1 MDCPILVALFPGAQP
16 RDLVGLAGLASA
28 AFPLDTNRG
37 IDHHRRVEAQL
48 PTGVVT
54 FLFTDV
60 EGSTKL
66 LHELG
71 DEYAAALHQHRRIL
85 RGAFDAHDGVEVDTQ
100 GDAFFVAFARASD
113 AVASA
118 SHAQQALAG
127 GPIKVRMGLHS
138 GEPRLTDEGYVG
150 LDVHKGARIA
160 AVGHGGQVL
169 LSEATHAL
177 VDAPVRDL
185 GPHRLKDLTAP
196 ERIYQ
201 LEIDGLRTEFPL
213 LKTLDAGMTNLPS
226 PRTSFVGRRDELAEI
241 DRLLE
246 DPSCRLLT
254 LVGPGGVGKTRLA
267 LEAAARRIDRYPH
280 GVHFVPLAAV
290 AAPDFLAPA
299 VADAL
304 QFPIDSAHSGFSAQD
319 QLVDYL
325 SERSTLLVLDNF
337 EHLVE
342 GAGLVTR
349 VIERAANV
357 EILATSRE
365 RLNLQSEWV
374 LDVEGLRVSASGNG
388 HAGADGALRLFE
400 ERARQV
406 DPGFEL
412 GDEEREHAVRICG
425 LVDGMP
431 LGIELAAAWV
441 STLPC
446 AEIADEIER
455 TIGFLETSMRDVPE
469 RHRSLRAAFDQS
481 WRLLTDEQRRCFRQ
495 LSVFHGPFSREAAAA
510 VAGAG
515 LGLLAE
521 LVSKSLVRR
530 LELGRYELHELLRQY
545 AADRLAE
552 EPDEPA
558 EARERHARFYV
569 GRLIDRQGALF
580 GPRMSEARDE
590 LRGDVPNLGSAVEW
604 AATRWG
610 EDDAL
615 SAFHALSAFYS
626 AHSWPEGLETFEH
639 LAELLGYSPATAF
652 DPEDAPSV
660 LLSALAGQVCFA
672 AYVGYDEAQD
682 ALARTCA
689 PELRAR
695 GLTEELGACLLAL
708 GTNACYVDD
717 YPEAVRL
724 LEESVGC
731 CRSSGDRWTEAAALS
746 WLGFVRLLQDQ
757 LEAARTSFEAMHEV
771 ALDMGQPLMLAF
783 TLSKLGLLE
792 DASRDHAE
800 AIRLHTEANGCF
812 EAVGDR
818 GGAGYALS
826 RASVSA
832 YCLGDYEEA
841 LRLGRAGHDAFADVN
856 HRWGMIGASCR
867 VGFALVALGDSDGAR
882 ERLRWAL
889 EQAQATEAKS
899 LALLALSGVG
909 VLLAREGEER
919 RAAEL
924 LTFVFGYP
932 GFPPFYFI
940 TARPELDR
948 LEAELAPEELA
959 AAREAAHAVD
969 FDTVVEA
976 AEQVLAGALPAA

>member
-1 MDCPILVALFPGAQP
+1 VNA
-16 RDLVGLAGLASA
+16 R
-28 AFPLDTNRG
+28 
-37 IDHHRRVEAQL
+37 L

-71 DEYAAALHQHRRIL
+71 DEYAAALHEHRRIL
-85 RGAFDAHDGVEVDTQ
+85 RRAFDAHGGAEVDTQ

-113 AVASA
+113 AVASVTQ
-118 SHAQQALAG
+118 AQRALDG

-169 LSEATHAL
+169 LSSATQAL

-201 LEIDGLRTEFPL
+201 LEIEGLPSDFPL
-213 LKTLDAGMTNLPS
+213 LKTLDAGITNLPS
-226 PRTSFVGRRDELAEI
+226 PRTSFVGRRDELEEI

-246 DPSCRLLT
+246 DPNCRLLT
-254 LVGPGGVGKTRLA
+254 LMGPGGVGKTRLA
-267 LEAAARRIDRYPH
+267 LEAAGRRIDRYPH
-280 GVHFVPLAAV
+280 GVHFVPLASV

-304 QFPIDSAHSGFSAQD
+304 QFPIDAAHSGFSAQD

-342 GAGLVTR
+342 GAGLVTQ
-349 VIERAANV
+349 VIERAPTV

-365 RLNLQSEWV
+365 RLNVQSEWV
-374 LDVEGLRVSASGNG
+374 LDVDGLHIHADGNG
-388 HAGADGALRLFE
+388 HTRADGALRLFV
-400 ERARQV
+400 ERARQA
-406 DPGFEL
+406 DHSFEL
-412 GDEEREHAVRICG
+412 GEEELEHAARICR

-441 STLPC
+441 SMLPC

-469 RHRSLRAAFDQS
+469 RHRSLRAAFDHS
-481 WRLLTDEQRRCFRQ
+481 WRLLTGEHQRCFRQ
-495 LSVFHGPFSREAAAA
+495 LSVFRGPFTREAAAA
-510 VAGAG
+510 VAGADLVL
-515 LGLLAE
+515 LGE

-530 LELGRYELHELLRQY
+530 LQLGSYELHELLRQY

-552 EPDEPA
+552 DLDEPA
-558 EARERHARFYV
+558 QVREHHARFYV
-569 GRLIDRQGALF
+569 GRLVDRREAIF

-590 LRGDVPNLGSAVEW
+590 LRGDLPNLGSAVEW
-604 AATRWG
+604 AATQWP
-610 EDDAL
+610 EDEARSAL
-615 SAFHALSAFYS
+615 HALSALYS
-626 AHSWPEGLETFEH
+626 AHSWPEGKEAFEH
-639 LAELLGYSPATAF
+639 LAELLGYSPAEPF
-652 DPEDAPSV
+652 DTQGASSV
-660 LLSALAGQVCFA
+660 LLSAVAGQVDLA

-682 ALARTCA
+682 ALGRSCA

-695 GLTEELGACLLAL
+695 GLTKELGACLLAL
-708 GTNACYVDD
+708 GTNACYVDA
-717 YPEAVRL
+717 YPEAVTF
-724 LEESVGC
+724 LEESVVFT
-731 CRSSGDRWTEAAALS
+731 RSAGDSWSEAVALS
-746 WLGFVRLLQDQ
+746 WLGFVWLLQND
-757 LEAARTSFEAMHEV
+757 LKAARTAFEASHQI
-771 ALDMGQPLMLAF
+771 ALDMRQPLLPAF
-783 TLSKLGLLE
+783 TLSKLGLLA
-792 DASRDHAE
+792 DASGDHAD
-800 AIRLHTEANGCF
+800 AMRLHTEANGYF
-812 EAVGDR
+812 ENLGDR
-818 GGAGYALS
+818 GGSGYALS

-867 VGFALVALGDSDGAR
+867 VGFALVALGDVEGAR

-889 EQAQATEAKS
+889 EHAQATEAKS

-932 GFPPFYFI
+932 GFPPFYFL
-940 TARPELDR
+940 TAQPELDR
-948 LEAELAPEELA
+948 LEVKLAPEELA
-959 AAREAAHAVD
+959 ATRAAAKSADLEAMLGEAEAA
-969 FDTVVEA
+969 
-976 AEQVLAGALPAA
+976 LAGGLAARPAWQPL

>member
-1 MDCPILVALFPGAQP
+1 VD
-16 RDLVGLAGLASA
+16 
-28 AFPLDTNRG
+28 
-37 IDHHRRVEAQL
+37 AQL

-71 DEYAAALHQHRRIL
+71 DKYGAALHEHRRIL
-85 RGAFDAHDGVEVDTQ
+85 REAFGAHDGAEVDTQ

-118 SHAQQALAG
+118 AAAQKALVG

-138 GEPRLTDEGYVG
+138 GEPRLTEEGYVG

-169 LSEATHAL
+169 LSTSTRAL

-201 LEIDGLRTEFPL
+201 LEIDGLPAEFPL

-226 PRTSFVGRRDELAEI
+226 PRTSFVGRRDELEEI

-267 LEAAARRIDRYPH
+267 LEAAARRIERYAH
-280 GVHFVPLAAV
+280 GVHYVPLASV
-290 AAPDFLAPA
+290 VAPDFLAPA

-304 QFPIDSAHSGFSAQD
+304 QFPIDSAHSGLSPQD

-325 SERSTLLVLDNF
+325 SERATLLVLDNF

-342 GAGLVTR
+342 GAGLVTLM
-349 VIERAANV
+349 IERASKV
-357 EILATSRE
+357 EILTTSRE
-365 RLNLQSEWV
+365 RLNVQSEWV
-374 LDVEGLRVSASGNG
+374 LDVDGLRVSANGNG
-388 HAGADGALRLFE
+388 HARADGALRLFE

-406 DPGFEL
+406 DPAFEL
-412 GDEEREHAVRICG
+412 DEAERQHAVRICR

-441 STLPC
+441 SMLSC

-469 RHRSLRAAFDQS
+469 RHRSLRAAFDHS
-481 WRLLTDEQRRCFRQ
+481 WRLLTEEQRRCFRQ
-495 LSVFHGPFSREAAAA
+495 LSVFCGSFTRDGAVA
-510 VAGAG
+510 VAGAD

-545 AADRLAE
+545 AAGRLAE
-552 EPDEPA
+552 DADEPA
-558 EARERHARFYV
+558 EVRERHSRFYV
-569 GRLIDRQGALF
+569 GRLVDRRGALT
-580 GPRMSEARDE
+580 GPQMSEARDE

-604 AATRWG
+604 AAMQWS
-610 EDDAL
+610 EDDAR
-615 SAFHALSAFYS
+615 SAFHALSDFYS
-626 AHSWPEGLETFEH
+626 VHSWPQGLEAFEH
-639 LAELLGYSPATAF
+639 ILELLGHSPATSF
-652 DPEDAPSV
+652 DAKDAPSV
-660 LLSALAGQVCFA
+660 VLSALAGQVCFA
-672 AYVGYDEAQD
+672 ASVGYDGAQD
-682 ALARTCA
+682 ALGRTCA
-689 PELRAR
+689 PELRTR
-695 GLTEELGACLLAL
+695 GLTLELGWCLLAL
-708 GTNACYVDD
+708 GSNACYVDD
-717 YPEAVRL
+717 YPEAATF
-724 LEESVGC
+724 LEEGVEFS
-731 CRSSGDRWTEAAALS
+731 RSAGDSWNEMSALS
-746 WLGFVRLLQDQ
+746 WLGFVRLLQDK
-757 LEAARTSFEAMHEV
+757 LEAARAAFEASYEV
-771 ALDMGQPLMLAF
+771 ARDTGQPLSRAF
-783 TLSKLGLLE
+783 ALSKLGLLA
-792 DASRDHAE
+792 DASGDYAE
-800 AIRLHTEANGCF
+800 AIRLHTEANGYF

-856 HRWGMIGASCR
+856 HRWGMIGAACR
-867 VGFALVALGDSDGAR
+867 VGFALVALGDLDGAR
-882 ERLRWAL
+882 ERFRWAL

-919 RAAEL
+919 EATEL
-924 LTFVFGYP
+924 LTFVFACP

-940 TARPELDR
+940 TAQPELDR
-948 LEAELAPEELA
+948 LEAELAPEELD
-959 AAREAAHAVD
+959 AAREAAQAADFEAVV
-969 FDTVVEA
+969 TA
-976 AEQVLAGALPAA
+976 AAQVLASALPAA

>member
-1 MDCPILVALFPGAQP
+1 M
-16 RDLVGLAGLASA
+16 
-28 AFPLDTNRG
+28 
-37 IDHHRRVEAQL
+37 
-48 PTGVVT
+48 T

-71 DEYAAALHQHRRIL
+71 DDYAAALHEHRRIL
-85 RGAFDAHDGVEVDTQ
+85 RGAFDAHDGAEVDTQ

-113 AVASA
+113 AVACA
-118 SHAQQALAG
+118 ATAQQALAG

-150 LDVHKGARIA
+150 LDVHKGARIT

-201 LEIDGLRTEFPL
+201 LEIEGLRSEFPL
-213 LKTLDAGMTNLPS
+213 LKTVDAGMTNLPS
-226 PRTSFVGRRDELAEI
+226 PRTSFVGRRHELEEI

-280 GVHFVPLAAV
+280 GVHYVPLASV
-290 AAPDFLAPA
+290 VAPDFVAPA

-304 QFPIDSAHSGFSAQD
+304 QFPIDAAHSGLSPQD

-342 GAGLVTR
+342 GAGLVAQ
-349 VIERAANV
+349 VIERAPSV
-357 EILATSRE
+357 DILTTSRE
-365 RLNLQSEWV
+365 RLSVQSEWV
-374 LDVEGLRVSASGNG
+374 LEVDGLRVSADGNG
-388 HAGADGALRLFE
+388 AGADGALRLFE

-412 GDEEREHAVRICG
+412 GEEEQRHAVRICR

-441 STLPC
+441 SMLPC

-469 RHRSLRAAFDQS
+469 RHRSLRAAFDHS

-495 LSVFHGPFSREAAAA
+495 LSAFRGSFTREAAAA
-510 VAGAG
+510 VAAVD

-545 AADRLAE
+545 AADQLAE
-552 EPDEPA
+552 DPDEPA
-558 EARERHARFYV
+558 EVLERHARFYV
-569 GRLIDRQGALF
+569 GLLVDRRDALF

-604 AATRWG
+604 AATQWT
-610 EDDAL
+610 EDDAR
-615 SAFHALSAFYS
+615 SAFHALSALYWV
-626 AHSWPEGLETFEH
+626 HSWPEGLETFER

-652 DPEDAPSV
+652 DAGKAPSV
-660 LLSALAGQVCFA
+660 LLNALAGQVCFA
-672 AYVGYDEAQD
+672 SYLGYDEAQD

-695 GLTEELGACLLAL
+695 GLTAELGQCLLAL

-717 YPEAVRL
+717 YPAAVTS
-724 LEESVGC
+724 LEESVALN
-731 CRSSGDRWTEAAALS
+731 RSVGDRWSEAVALS
-746 WLGFVRLLQDQ
+746 WLGFVRLLQDE
-757 LEAARTSFEAMHEV
+757 LEAARTAFEASHHV

-783 TLSKLGLLE
+783 ALSKLGLLD
-792 DASRDHAE
+792 DAKGDYAE
-800 AIRLHTEANGCF
+800 ATRLHLEANGYF
-812 EAVGDR
+812 ESLGDR
-818 GGAGYALS
+818 GGSGYALS

-832 YCLGDYEEA
+832 YCLGDFEEA

-856 HRWGMIGASCR
+856 HRWGMIGAACR
-867 VGFALVALGDSDGAR
+867 MGFALVALGDGAGAR
-882 ERLRWAL
+882 ERFRRAL
-889 EQAQATEAKS
+889 EQSQATEAKS

-909 VLLAREGEER
+909 VLLAREGEEN
-919 RAAEL
+919 RAIEL
-924 LTFVFGYP
+924 LTFVFDYP

-948 LEAELAPEELA
+948 LQGELTADELT
-959 AAREAAHAVD
+959 AAREAAQTAD
-969 FDTVVEA
+969 FDTVVAA

>member
-1 MDCPILVALFPGAQP
+1 MRGTDHDRLVDA
-16 RDLVGLAGLASA
+16 R
-28 AFPLDTNRG
+28 
-37 IDHHRRVEAQL
+37 L

-71 DEYAAALHQHRRIL
+71 DEYAAALHEHRRIL

-118 SHAQQALAG
+118 SRAQKALFG

-138 GEPRLTDEGYVG
+138 GEPRLTGEGYVG

-177 VDAPVRDL
+177 VDASVQDL
-185 GPHRLKDLTAP
+185 GRHRLKDLTAP

-201 LEIDGLRTEFPL
+201 LEIEGLASEFPL
-213 LKTLDAGMTNLPS
+213 LKTVDAGMTNLPS
-226 PRTSFVGRRDELAEI
+226 PPTSFVGRRDELEEI
-241 DRLLE
+241 ERLLG

-280 GVHFVPLAAV
+280 GVHFVPLASV
-290 AAPDFLAPA
+290 VAPDFLVSA

-304 QFPIDSAHSGFSAQD
+304 QFPIDTTHSGLSPQD

-349 VIERAANV
+349 VIERAPNV
-357 EILATSRE
+357 EILTTSRE
-365 RLNLQSEWV
+365 RLNVQSEWV
-374 LDVEGLRVSASGNG
+374 LDVDGLRVSANGNS
-388 HAGADGALRLFE
+388 HIRAEGALRLFE

-406 DPGFEL
+406 DHGFEL
-412 GDEEREHAVRICG
+412 GGEELKHAVRICR

-441 STLPC
+441 SMLPC

-469 RHRSLRAAFDQS
+469 RHRSLRAAFDHS

-495 LSVFHGPFSREAAAA
+495 LSVFRGPFTREAAAA
-510 VAGAG
+510 VVGAD

-521 LVSKSLVRR
+521 LVSKSLVRG
-530 LELGRYELHELLRQY
+530 LDLGRYELHELLRQY

-552 EPDEPA
+552 DPDEPA
-558 EARERHARFYV
+558 EVRERHARFYV
-569 GRLIDRQGALF
+569 GRLVDRRQALF

-590 LRGDVPNLGSAVEW
+590 LRGDVPNLGSAGEW
-604 AATRWG
+604 AATQWG
-610 EDDAL
+610 EDDARG
-615 SAFHALSAFYS
+615 AFHALSALYWV
-626 AHSWPEGLETFEH
+626 HSWPEGLETFEH
-639 LAELLGYSPATAF
+639 LAELLGHSPATAF
-652 DPEDAPSV
+652 DVQKAPSV

-672 AYVGYDEAQD
+672 SYVGYDEAQD

-695 GLTEELGACLLAL
+695 GLTDELGACLLGL

-717 YPEAVRL
+717 YSEAVTL
-724 LEESVGC
+724 LEESAALT
-731 CRSSGDRWTEAAALS
+731 RSAGDAWSEGVALS
-746 WLGFVRLLQDQ
+746 WLGFVRLLQDE
-757 LEAARTSFEAMHEV
+757 LEAARTAFEASYQV
-771 ALDMGQPLMLAF
+771 ALEMGQPLLLAF
-783 TLSKLGLLE
+783 ALSKLGLLA
-792 DASRDHAE
+792 DASGDYAE
-800 AIRLHTEANGCF
+800 AMRLHTQANGCF

-832 YCLGDYEEA
+832 YCLGDHEEA

-856 HRWGMIGASCR
+856 HRWGMIGAACR
-867 VGFALVALGDSDGAR
+867 VGFALVALGDGGGAR

-919 RAAEL
+919 RAVEL

-940 TARPELDR
+940 TSRPELDR
-948 LEAELAPEELA
+948 LEAELAPEELDA
-959 AAREAAHAVD
+959 AQEAAQAAD
-969 FDTVVEA
+969 FDAVVA
-976 AEQVLAGALPAA
+976 GAEQVLAGGISATRT

>member
-1 MDCPILVALFPGAQP
+1 
-16 RDLVGLAGLASA
+16 
-28 AFPLDTNRG
+28 
-37 IDHHRRVEAQL
+37 VETRL

-71 DEYAAALHQHRRIL
+71 DEYAATLHEHRRIL
-85 RGAFDAHDGVEVDTQ
+85 RKAFDAHDGVEVDTQ
-100 GDAFFVAFARASD
+100 GDAFLVAFARASD
-113 AVASA
+113 AVASVA
-118 SHAQQALAG
+118 HAQKALAE
-127 GPIKVRMGLHS
+127 GPIKVRMALHS

-185 GPHRLKDLTAP
+185 GRYRLKDLTAP
-196 ERIYQ
+196 VRIYQ
-201 LEIDGLRTEFPL
+201 LEIDGLASEFPL

-226 PRTSFVGRRDELAEI
+226 PRTSFVGRREELEEI

-246 DPSCRLLT
+246 DPNCRLLT

-267 LEAAARRIDRYPH
+267 LEAAGRRLDRYPH
-280 GVHFVPLAAV
+280 GIHFVSLASV
-290 AAPDFLAPA
+290 VAPDFLAPA

-304 QFPIDSAHSGFSAQD
+304 QFPIDTAHSGLTPQD

-337 EHLVE
+337 EHLV
-342 GAGLVTR
+342 GAAGLVTR
-349 VIERAANV
+349 VIERASNV
-357 EILATSRE
+357 EILTTSRE
-365 RLNLQSEWV
+365 RLNVQSEWV
-374 LDVEGLRVSASGNG
+374 LDVGGLRVSANG
-388 HAGADGALRLFE
+388 DANARVDGALRLFE

-406 DPGFEL
+406 DHGFEL
-412 GDEEREHAVRICG
+412 GEEERPHAVRICR

-441 STLPC
+441 SMLPC

-455 TIGFLETSMRDVPE
+455 TIGFLETAMRDVPE
-469 RHRSLRAAFDQS
+469 RHRTLRATFDHS
-481 WRLLTDEQRRCFRQ
+481 WRLLTEQQRRCFRQ
-495 LSVFHGPFSREAAAA
+495 LSVFRGPFTREAAAA
-510 VAGAG
+510 VAGG
-515 LGLLAE
+515 DLELLAE

-545 AADRLAE
+545 VADRLAE
-552 EPDEPA
+552 DPDEQA
-558 EARERHARFYV
+558 EVRERHARFYV
-569 GRLIDRQGALF
+569 DRLIDRRPVLT
-580 GPRMSEARDE
+580 GPQMSEARDE
-590 LRGDVPNLGSAVEW
+590 LRGDIPNLGSAAEW
-604 AATRWG
+604 AATQWS
-610 EDDAL
+610 EDNARSAFGAL
-615 SAFHALSAFYS
+615 SELYL
-626 AHSWPEGLETFEH
+626 AHSWPQGLETFEH
-639 LAELLGYSPATAF
+639 LAELLGYSPATTL
-652 DPEDAPSV
+652 DAQTASSV

-672 AYVGYDEAQD
+672 ASVGYDEAQD
-682 ALARTCA
+682 ALARACA

-695 GLTEELGACLLAL
+695 GLTAELGTCLLAL

-717 YPEAVRL
+717 FPEAVTL
-724 LEESVGC
+724 LEESAEV
-731 CRSSGDRWTEAAALS
+731 CRSVGDRWNEAAALS
-746 WLGFVRLLQDQ
+746 WLGFVRLLQDE
-757 LEAARTSFEAMHEV
+757 LEAARRSFETMHTV
-771 ALDMGQPLMLAF
+771 ALEMGQPLMLAF
-783 TLSKLGLLE
+783 ALSKLGLLQ
-792 DASRDHAE
+792 DASGDYAE
-800 AIRLHTEANGCF
+800 AMRLHTEANGCF

-841 LRLGRAGHDAFADVN
+841 LRLGGAGHNAFADVN
-856 HRWGMIGASCR
+856 HRWGMIGAACR

-909 VLLAREGEER
+909 VLLAREGEQS
-919 RAAEL
+919 RAVEL
-924 LTFVFGYP
+924 LMFVFGYP

-940 TARPELDR
+940 TSRPELAR
-948 LEAELAPEELA
+948 LEAELAPEELDAAQETAEVADFEAVVA
-959 AAREAAHAVD
+959 AAEH
-969 FDTVVEA
+969 
-976 AEQVLAGALPAA
+976 VLAGALPAT

>member
-1 MDCPILVALFPGAQP
+1 MCVDTTCDVGHDRLV
-16 RDLVGLAGLASA
+16 
-28 AFPLDTNRG
+28 DTR
-37 IDHHRRVEAQL
+37 L

-71 DEYAAALHQHRRIL
+71 DDYAAALHEHRRIL
-85 RGAFDAHDGVEVDTQ
+85 REAFGANGGAEVDTQ

-118 SHAQQALAG
+118 AAAQKALAG

-169 LSEATHAL
+169 LSEATHTL

-185 GPHRLKDLTAP
+185 GPHRLKDLTEP

-201 LEIDGLRTEFPL
+201 LEVEGLPSEFPL
-213 LKTLDAGMTNLPS
+213 LTTLDAGMANLPS
-226 PRTSFVGRRDELAEI
+226 PRTSFVGRRHELEEI

-280 GVHFVPLAAV
+280 GVHYVPLASV
-290 AAPDFLAPA
+290 VAPDFLAPA

-304 QFPIDSAHSGFSAQD
+304 QFPIDAAHSGFSAQD

-342 GAGLVTR
+342 GAGLVTQM
-349 VIERAANV
+349 VERAANV
-357 EILATSRE
+357 AILTTSRE
-365 RLNLQSEWV
+365 RLNVQSEWV
-374 LDVEGLRVSASGNG
+374 LDVHGLQVSANGNG
-388 HAGADGALRLFE
+388 HNGAEGALRLFE
-400 ERARQV
+400 ERARQA
-406 DPGFEL
+406 DHRFEL
-412 GDEEREHAVRICG
+412 GEEALEHAVRICR

-441 STLPC
+441 SVLPC

-481 WRLLTDEQRRCFRQ
+481 WRLLADEQRRCFRQ
-495 LSVFHGPFSREAAAA
+495 LSVFRGPFSREAAAA
-510 VAGAG
+510 VAGAD
-515 LGLLAE
+515 LELLAE

-552 EPDEPA
+552 DPDEPA
-558 EARERHARFYV
+558 QVRERHARFYV
-569 GRLIDRQGALF
+569 GRLVDRREAIF

-590 LRGDVPNLGSAVEW
+590 LRGDLPNLASAAEW
-604 AATRWG
+604 AATQWAENDIRSAF
-610 EDDAL
+610 DAL
-615 SAFHALSAFYS
+615 SALYS

-639 LAELLGYSPATAF
+639 LAELLGYSPAEPF
-652 DPEDAPSV
+652 DPHAAPPV
-660 LLSALAGQVCFA
+660 LLSALAGQVDFA

-682 ALARTCA
+682 ALARSCE

-695 GLTEELGACLLAL
+695 RLTRELGVCLLAL
-708 GTNACYVDD
+708 GTNACYIDD
-717 YPEAVRL
+717 YPEAVTF
-724 LEESVGC
+724 LEESATLT
-731 CRSSGDRWTEAAALS
+731 RSAGDRWSEAVALS
-746 WLGFVRLLQDQ
+746 WLGFVWLLQNELD
-757 LEAARTSFEAMHEV
+757 AARTAFEASHQI
-771 ALDMGQPLMLAF
+771 ALDMDQPLLPAF
-783 TLSKLGLLE
+783 TLSKLGLLA
-792 DASRDHAE
+792 DASGDYAE
-800 AIRLHTEANGCF
+800 AMRLHTEANGYF
-812 EAVGDR
+812 ETLGDR

-826 RASVSA
+826 RASASA
-832 YCLGDYEEA
+832 YCLGDYEKA

-856 HRWGMIGASCR
+856 HRWGMIGAACR
-867 VGFALVALGDSDGAR
+867 VGLALTSLGDASGAR
-882 ERLRWAL
+882 ERFRWAL

-899 LALLALSGVG
+899 LELLALSGVG
-909 VLLAREGEER
+909 LLLAREGEQR
-919 RAAEL
+919 RAYEL
-924 LTFVFGYP
+924 LTFVFGTP

-940 TARPELDR
+940 SARPELDR
-948 LEAELAPEELA
+948 LEAGLAPEELA
-959 AAREAAHAVD
+959 AAREAAHAAD
-969 FDTVVEA
+969 LQEVVA
-976 AEQVLAGALPAA
+976 AAQQVLADESPALRS

>member
-1 MDCPILVALFPGAQP
+1 M
-16 RDLVGLAGLASA
+16 
-28 AFPLDTNRG
+28 
-37 IDHHRRVEAQL
+37 EARL

-71 DEYAAALHQHRRIL
+71 DEYAAALHEHRRIL

-100 GDAFFVAFARASD
+100 GDAFFVAFARPSD

-118 SHAQQALAG
+118 AVAQKALVG

-169 LSEATHAL
+169 LSAATHAL

-196 ERIYQ
+196 ERIFQ
-201 LEIDGLRTEFPL
+201 LEIDGLGSEFPL

-246 DPSCRLLT
+246 DPNCRLLT

-267 LEAAARRIDRYPH
+267 LEAAARRLDRYPH
-280 GVHFVPLAAV
+280 GVHFVALASV
-290 AAPDFLAPA
+290 SAPDFLAPA

-304 QFPIDSAHSGFSAQD
+304 QFPIDAAHSGFSAQD

-349 VIERAANV
+349 VIEGASNV
-357 EILATSRE
+357 EILTTSRE
-365 RLNLQSEWV
+365 RLNVQSEWV
-374 LDVEGLRVSASGNG
+374 LDVDGLRIAVNGNG
-388 HAGADGALRLFE
+388 HRADGALRLFE

-406 DPGFEL
+406 DASFEL
-412 GDEEREHAVRICG
+412 GKEERPHAVRVCR

-441 STLPC
+441 SMLPC
-446 AEIADEIER
+446 GEIADEIER

-469 RHRSLRAAFDQS
+469 RHRSLRAVFDHS
-481 WRLLTDEQRRCFRQ
+481 WRLLTEEQRRCFRQ
-495 LSVFHGPFSREAAAA
+495 LAVFRGPFTRDAAAA
-510 VAGAG
+510 VAGAD

-530 LELGRYELHELLRQY
+530 LELGRYELHELVRQY

-552 EPDEPA
+552 EAGEV
-558 EARERHARFYV
+558 RERHARFYV
-569 GRLIDRQGALF
+569 GRLLDRRGALT
-580 GPRMSEARDE
+580 GPQMSEARDE
-590 LRGDVPNLGSAVEW
+590 LRGDVPNLRSTIEW
-604 AATRWG
+604 AATQWS
-610 EDDAL
+610 EDDAR
-615 SAFHALSAFYS
+615 SAFHALSEFYV

-639 LAELLGYSPATAF
+639 IAELLGYSPAAAF
-652 DPEDAPSV
+652 DAPKAPSV

-672 AYVGYDEAQD
+672 SYVGHDEAQD

-689 PELRAR
+689 AELRAR
-695 GLTEELGACLLAL
+695 GLTQERGACLLAL
-708 GTNACYVDD
+708 GTNACYIDD
-717 YPEAVRL
+717 YPEAVTF
-724 LEESVGC
+724 LEESVAVT
-731 CRSSGDRWTEAAALS
+731 RAAGDGWSEMAALS
-746 WLGFVRLLQDQ
+746 WLGFVRLLQDE
-757 LEAARTSFEAMHEV
+757 LGAARTAFESSYQV

-783 TLSKLGLLE
+783 ALSKLGLLA
-792 DASRDHAE
+792 DASGDYAE
-800 AIRLHTEANGCF
+800 AIRLHTKANGYF
-812 EAVGDR
+812 ETLGDR
-818 GGAGYALS
+818 GGSGYALS

-841 LRLGRAGHDAFADVN
+841 LELGRAGHDAFADVN
-856 HRWGMIGASCR
+856 HRWGMIGAACR

-889 EQAQATEAKS
+889 EQARATEAKS

-919 RAAEL
+919 RGAEL
-924 LTFVFGYP
+924 LAFVFGCP

-948 LEAELAPEELA
+948 LEAELAPDELA
-959 AAREAAHAVD
+959 AAHEAAQVAGFEAV
-969 FDTVVEA
+969 VAA
-976 AEQVLAGALPAA
+976 AEQVLARGLTARRS